1 MALPITN
8 IHSYLVHPGKGIAK
22 PQAING
28 TNVGLS
34 EKIVPLLEGIYLR
47 SDTECETEIAFRH
60 DAEGKPQNEC
70 RDLLL
75 NHIGK
80 PSLVTGRSIAERL
93 QLRTDG
99 RSGLGLLFVI
109 TGKEGA
115 AEKVV
120 ISRFPT
126 DNAIWVDESGQVA
139 HRRISRTRLYEEQVQ
154 V

>member
-1 MALPITN
+1 MR
-8 IHSYLVHPGKGIAK
+8 
-22 PQAING
+22 NG
-28 TNVGLS
+28 NS
-34 EKIVPLLEGIYLR
+34 
-47 SDTECETEIAFRH
+47 FRH

-126 DNAIWVDESGQVA
+126 DNAIWVDESG
-139 HRRISRTRLYEEQVQ
+139 RRSPSNISNASL
-154 V
+154 